1 MTKTVKVVYDWF
13 GPKGPLINNYAPNIL
28 SLGAAMD
35 TIRVNDLHSYFDP
48 IVAKEVFSNIPGYEF
63 APSFNLTEDDT
74 FVYEY
79 LCNWRQS
86 VGDMCMP
93 GYGLIE
99 QSGIRRN
106 MPFILH
112 GKGYILL
119 ENTAEAFVDHHWFS
133 TMHSYFKYHHIP
145 MNKIIYQTGCANAE
159 DVYKEWADANNVPES
174 NRMNVIFF
182 DWVDY
187 CISQKLKQRN
197 YTPINKTFD
206 TIDKDFL
213 CFNRRYREHRSN
225 LFMLFYKNSLLEKS
239 LFSMPARDPDN
250 LSKKWI
256 EYVDRRF
263 PRNNNVTEE
272 DLQTL
277 QSFLPMRFDRIADT
291 NEMIQDDE
299 DQLNDYFSRTLIS
312 VVTETHYKSNVISTT
327 EKSFK
332 PIKYKHPFILV
343 GAYRSL
349 EYLKR
354 LGYKTF
360 DQFWD
365 ESYDQIQND
374 DERMLAIVNLCKTIS
389 EWSREQKQQL
399 FNDSRAIVDHN
410 YAILQDKHPNNMSSK
425 FWHDLR
431 DRS

>member
-1 MTKTVKVVYDWF
+1 MKRVKVVYDWF
-13 GPKGPLINNYAPNIL
+13 GPKGPLINNYAPNL
-28 SLGAAMD
+28 PALASAMD
-35 TIRVNDLHSYFDP
+35 TIRVNDMNSYLDP
-48 IVAKEVFSNIPGYEF
+48 NVAKEVFSNIPGYEF
-63 APSFNLTEDDT
+63 APSFNLTKDDT

-79 LCNWRQS
+79 LCNWQQS
-86 VGDMCMP
+86 VDEMCMP
-93 GYGLIE
+93 GYGIIE

-106 MPFILH
+106 LPHILY
-112 GKGYILL
+112 GRGYILL
-119 ENTAEAFVDHHWFS
+119 ENTAEAFVDDHWFR
-133 TMHSYFKYHHIP
+133 TLHNYFKHHHIP

-159 DVYKEWADANNVPES
+159 DIYKDWADANNIPVN
-174 NRMNVIFF
+174 NRMHCIFF

-197 YTPINKTFD
+197 YHPVDTAFD
-206 TIDKDFL
+206 TIEKDFL

-225 LFMLFYKNSLLEKS
+225 LFMMFYKTGLLDTS

-256 EYVDRRF
+256 DFVDRRF
-263 PRNNNVTEE
+263 PRNNQITEDE
-272 DLQTL
+272 LQTM
-277 QSFLPMRFDRIADT
+277 QSMLPMRFDRIADT

-299 DQLNDYFSRTLIS
+299 DQLNDYFSRTLVSI
-312 VVTETHYKSNVISTT
+312 VTETHYKSNVISTT

-354 LGYKTF
+354 LGYRTF

-365 ESYDQIQND
+365 ESYDQTAND
-374 DERMLAIVNLCKTIS
+374 DERMLKIVNLCKEIS
-389 EWSREQKQQL
+389 EWTTEQKRN
-399 FNDSRAIVDHN
+399 FFVASRDIVNHN
-410 YAILQDKHPNNMSSK
+410 YAVMRDKYPNSTTCQ
-425 FWHDLR
+425 FWQNLR
-431 DRS
+431 DNS